1 MEKLKRWTKEK
12 SMIFID
18 TADDETPDWARIG
31 KSTVYDLVLNANIN
45 TEDFIEDEMPRDE
58 VDYYKPEMSQEL
70 ATYEGDKAFDYVWN
84 MFYKLPVGT
93 ELNKKVL
100 FVFPKNIGLEDE
112 AKFQAWNTE
121 CAIILNDFNSVDK
134 KIIFTLK
141 INQIERGTAT
151 VTEGKPS
158 FTKAE

>member
-18 TADDETPDWARIG
+18 TADGDAPDWARIG

-93 ELNKKVL
+93 ELNKKIL
-100 FVFPKNIGLEDE
+100 FVFPKNISLEDE
-112 AKFQAWNTE
+112 TKFQAWNTE

>member
-12 SMIFID
+12 SMIFIN
-18 TADDETPDWARIG
+18 TADDETPEWARIG
-31 KSTVYDLVLNANIN
+31 KSTVYDLVLNANTV

-70 ATYEGDKAFDYVWN
+70 ATYEGDKAFDYIWD

-93 ELNKKVL
+93 ELNKKIL
-100 FVFPKNIGLEDE
+100 FVFPKNIGLSNET
-112 AKFQAWNTE
+112 KFQAWNTE

-141 INQIERGTAT
+141 INQIERGTVT

>member
-31 KSTVYDLVLNANIN
+31 KSTVYDLVLNANTV

-84 MFYKLPVGT
+84 MFYELPVGT
-93 ELNKKVL
+93 ELNKKIL
-100 FVFPKNIGLEDE
+100 FVFPKNIGSDVGT
-112 AKFQAWNTE
+112 KFQAWNTE
-121 CAIILNDFNSVDK
+121 CAVILSNFNSVDK
-134 KIIFTLK
+134 KVTFTLK